1 MDYLQ
6 TRTNTDVKTA
16 PARSSKD
23 EQRGA
28 VAVEAAVGLP
38 FFLAVILTSFQLLV
52 FCFQLLS
59 FQFSVT
65 NMTTRVFLNQTQST
79 DPWEEQLAGL
89 IGAEGNRLSLCP
101 GNTNDCHPCVPAS
114 SSSSCDS
121 SWPDTAIEVRYLCNG
136 VTCTDEVAGA
146 GDLARVTVT
155 FTKPFFK
162 VVENIGLEPLTMRVS
177 AVSGISRNQGT

>member
-6 TRTNTDVKTA
+6 TRTNTYVKMSPSPT
-16 PARSSKD
+16 STD
-23 EQRGA
+23 DQRGA
-28 VAVEAAVGLP
+28 IAVEAAVGLP

-59 FQFSVT
+59 FQYSVT
-65 NMTTRVFLNQTQST
+65 NETTRVFLNQTQST
-79 DPWEEQLAGL
+79 DPWQDQLAAL
-89 IGAEGNRLSLCP
+89 IGAEGNRLNLCP
-101 GNTNDCHPCVPAS
+101 DNATEDCT
-114 SSSSCDS
+114 
-121 SWPDTAIEVRYLCNG
+121 WPDSPPAPGESGPIQIDYFCNG

-146 GDLARVTVT
+146 GDLARVTVE

-162 VVENIGLEPLTMRVS
+162 VVENIGLEPLTMQVS